1 MARVPAH
8 SKTGSIVS
16 ETPGYR
22 PLYRQVYDI
31 VVRRVAQGDWRP
43 GEALPSE
50 QSLARE
56 LGVSQGTMRKV
67 LDALTAEKV
76 LDRRQGKGTFI
87 AQNTQERTQFRFFR
101 LARPGGRR
109 LTPALGTE
117 SARVRAARAIERER
131 LELPRDARIVE
142 ILRMRL
148 IEGTPA
154 IREQILLPASVFP
167 GIEKQTP
174 LPNSLYTLYQSAFGV
189 TIVATHE
196 ELTAALADA
205 EDHEQLG
212 VAAGSPILVIDRLAV
227 GLTNRKVEWR
237 MTRVSSS
244 NLVYA
249 VTLT

>member
-1 MARVPAH
+1 M
-8 SKTGSIVS
+8 S

-31 VVRRVAQGDWRP
+31 VVRRVAQGMWRP

-109 LTPALGTE
+109 LTPNLGTE
-117 SARVRAARAIERER
+117 SIRVRAARAVERAR
-131 LELPRDARIVE
+131 LDLPRDARVVE
-142 ILRMRL
+142 ISRMRL
-148 IEGTPA
+148 IEDTPA
-154 IREQILLPASVFP
+154 IREQIVLPASMFP
-167 GIEKQTP
+167 GIEKQAP

-189 TIVATHE
+189 TVVSTHE
-196 ELTAALADA
+196 ELTAALATS
-205 EDHEQLG
+205 EDHERLG
-212 VAAGSPILVIDRLAV
+212 IDTGSPILIIDRLAI
-227 GLTNRKVEWR
+227 GLTDRKVEWR

-244 NLVYA
+244 NIVYA